1 MSMATVGRGVSMV
14 VMVAG
19 ALLPGLA
26 AAADEPMQ
34 PLQAGGLKLKAP
46 AAWKNEKPS
55 SAMRQL
61 QIKIPPAAGDKEP
74 GEMTVFAFPN
84 GAGSKESNI
93 ARWEK
98 QFVDGEKQAPKAKV
112 EEKKG
117 TNVAVTRVEIAGRY
131 VASAMPGVSGSAK
144 ADNPNYRLLGA
155 IVETKDTGYF
165 FKLVGPDKTLKEASK
180 GFDAMI
186 ESMTLDK

>member
-1 MSMATVGRGVSMV
+1 MSIRKLVP
-14 VMVAG
+14 MVAG
-19 ALLPGLA
+19 VGLVMSLGLGVALAQEATQDLR
-26 AAADEPMQ
+26 
-34 PLQAGGLKLKAP
+34 AGSLKLKAP
-46 AAWKNEKPS
+46 ASWKSETPKS
-55 SAMRQL
+55 SMRQL
-61 QIKIPPAAGDKEP
+61 QVKVPASAGDSEP
-74 GEMTVFAFPN
+74 GEMTVFAFPK
-84 GAGSKESNI
+84 GAGTKDANVK
-93 ARWEK
+93 RWEEM
-98 QFVDGEKQAPKAKV
+98 FVDGERNTPKAKV

-131 VASAMPGVSGSAK
+131 VASAMPGVSSSAK